1 MSCFLQVDGQIAAD
15 TTEDLSAL
23 EGAEAAGDFLLDL
36 GHTEVIFT
44 LIVGEWD

>member
-1 MSCFLQVDGQIAAD
+1 MLSTGGQITAD
-15 TTEDLSAL
+15 PTEDLSAF

-36 GHTEVIFT
+36 GDAEVTFT